1 MLTAVEALLVSLY
14 GYRSCDEPPPPPPA
28 ASPSPSG
35 PQQALSPLK
44 DAEQSRNLKKTPPG
58 HGDLA
63 DLASQT
69 SISSTSSSSVADDW
83 IVEQPQVRPDS
94 DVSLLEE
101 LTAAQGSAGE
111 TSAGPEVSG
120 ISAEDWSRGTA
131 LVDPATMEPLQPVRV
146 YRPPRAPE
154 GGEGEDGGRA
164 ESSPGKKTLFNAIT
178 EKRAAL
184 TAYDLIGSRAV
195 RAPLSPA
202 ALFEREARGD
212 VLREKP
218 AASLQEVSSGV
229 NHRWKNLRE
238 EERKK

>member
-14 GYRSCDEPPPPPPA
+14 GYRSCDEPPPPPPPA
-28 ASPSPSG
+28 ASPSPSDC
-35 PQQALSPLK
+35 QQEPTSHK
-44 DAEQSRNLKKTPPG
+44 DAEQTRTLKKTTPG
-58 HGDLA
+58 HSDLA
-63 DLASQT
+63 DSTSQF
-69 SISSTSSSSVADDW
+69 SVSSTSSSSTADDW
-83 IVEQPQVRPDS
+83 IVEQPPARPDS
-94 DVSLLEE
+94 DFSLLEE
-101 LTAAQGSAGE
+101 HTKDSE
-111 TSAGPEVSG
+111 TVAGPEVSS

-131 LVDPATMEPLQPVRV
+131 LIDPATKEPLQPVRV
-146 YRPPRAPE
+146 YRPPS
-154 GGEGEDGGRA
+154 EGEDRRCAQG
-164 ESSPGKKTLFNAIT
+164 SPGKKTLFNAIT

-218 AASLQEVSSGV
+218 AASLQEVSGGV
-229 NHRWKNLRE
+229 NHRWKNLGE